1 MLGLGLGLGLG
12 LDIGKSIK
20 TLKKK
25 ERSVQ
30 GMDGMLRVKELH
42 NNVGYASLPSA
53 FFL

>member
-30 GMDGMLRVKELH
+30 GMDGMVRVKELRSH
-42 NNVGYASLPSA
+42 M
-53 FFL
+53 